1 MELDLTVRSNFQIL
15 SKNSGLTLL
24 WSNMCSE
31 SENIMWGAYA
41 MYARS
46 PSPSQR
52 PKPSRQTNT
61 ESPEKQRIYEDRMK
75 MFRIWF
81 TNVDTVTL
89 DKNLELKRLID
100 STPNPP
106 DLIALSE
113 AKPKKSL
120 LDWNRGF
127 RTFRQKT
134 FWQKHGGGPFGK
146 KNMPKR
152 LRLKTFAETFLMICG
167 AYPVYANSPSPSQRP
182 APSTIASRS
191 PFPLGLRT
199 CSTSLSTMGI

>member
-1 MELDLTVRSNFQIL
+1 
-15 SKNSGLTLL
+15 
-24 WSNMCSE
+24 
-31 SENIMWGAYA
+31 
-41 MYARS
+41 
-46 PSPSQR
+46 
-52 PKPSRQTNT
+52 
-61 ESPEKQRIYEDRMK
+61 MK

-81 TNVDTVTL
+81 TNVDTLTL
-89 DKNLELKRLID
+89 DKNLALKRLID
-100 STPNPP
+100 SIPNPP

-134 FWQKHGGGPFGK
+134 FWQKHGDGRFGK

-152 LRLKTFAETFLMICG
+152 LRLKIFDETFMICG
-167 AYPVYANSPSPSQRP
+167 AYTVYARSPSPSQRP

-191 PFPLGLRT
+191 PFRLGLRS
-199 CSTSLSTMGI
+199 CSTSLSKMGIWAAPRGRGALEEMRTYPRHVLCFPSFLH